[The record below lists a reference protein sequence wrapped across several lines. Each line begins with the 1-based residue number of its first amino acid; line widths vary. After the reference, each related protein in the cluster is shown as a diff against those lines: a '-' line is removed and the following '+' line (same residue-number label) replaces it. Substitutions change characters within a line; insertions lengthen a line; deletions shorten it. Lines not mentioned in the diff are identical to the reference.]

1 MSHLLPAALRRGDLI
16 GLVGPAGPW
25 HEETFR
31 TGVQIL
37 SELGFQTTFPRNL
50 LDQQGYLAGSD
61 RHRHN
66 TFTEIWRNPD
76 VKAVMAVRGGYGSLR
91 ILNEIDYDLIKEY
104 PKILVG
110 FSDVTALLTAITKR
124 TGLTTFHGP
133 MLTTLKTSDRESVQN
148 LFTTLCS
155 HTPQSLKP
163 ADLEILRPGTARG
176 RLLGGN
182 LTTLAHLVSTPYELP
197 WQDAILFIEDIGEAP
212 YRLDRMLT
220 QLSLAGRFDNITG
233 LILGTFV
240 DCGDQEETWSRV
252 LELFQQDIPIWA
264 NFPVGHGPRNMT
276 LPIGSSA
283 EMDSSSGSLIFTAPF
298 LLSHIS

>member
-1 MSHLLPAALRRGDLI
+1 MPHLLPATLQRGDII

-25 HEETFR
+25 QEETFR
-31 TGVQIL
+31 KGVQIL

-50 LDQQGYLAGSD
+50 LEQQGYLAGSD
-61 RHRHN
+61 SHRHD
-66 TFTEIWRNPD
+66 TFTEIWRDPD

-91 ILNEIDYDLIKEY
+91 ILNELDYNLIKEF
-104 PKILVG
+104 PKIIVG
-110 FSDVTALLTAITKR
+110 FSDVTSLLSAITKE
-124 TGLTTFHGP
+124 TGLVTFHGP

-155 HTPQSLKP
+155 PTPQALKP

-176 RLLGGN
+176 TLLGGN
-182 LTTLAHLVSTPYELP
+182 LTTLTHLVSTPYELP
-197 WQDAILFIEDIGEAP
+197 WHDAILFIEDIGEAP

-220 QLSLAGRFDNITG
+220 QLSLAGRFDSITG

-240 DCGDQEETWSRV
+240 DCGDQEEIWSRV
-252 LELFQQDIPIWA
+252 LELFQKDIPIWA
-264 NFPVGHGPRNMT
+264 NFPVGHGPRNIT

-283 EMDSSSGSLIFTAPF
+283 KMDSSTGSLSFTKHF
-298 LLSHIS
+298 LL